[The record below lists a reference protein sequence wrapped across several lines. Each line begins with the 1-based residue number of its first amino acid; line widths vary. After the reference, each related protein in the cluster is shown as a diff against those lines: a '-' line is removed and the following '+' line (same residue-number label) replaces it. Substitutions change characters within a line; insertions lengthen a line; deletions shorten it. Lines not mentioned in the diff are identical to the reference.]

1 MSSDGRD
8 WHSYNEALVR
18 RGELDLDSSVVEEW
32 KRELKKANNGKV
44 GEPYHYPDSYIRL
57 LAFVRLLFRQP
68 YRQTEGFVHFLSRF
82 VEGLQVP
89 DYSTID
95 RRVNRLEIDLD
106 ESLVK
111 SNNPVS
117 IAVDSSGVKVHNGGD
132 WIRHV
137 WKVKKGYLKIHFAVD
152 TKTGQVVSMDV
163 SSEKV
168 GDGRRLKRLVKR
180 AQENVRVR
188 RVLADG
194 AYDSKANFR
203 FLNSQGIKPIIRV
216 ARELGPGQAVVLPE
230 EGGGDRA
237 AEILPQGVGE
247 DTQVRVQVEGGG
259 GVLRHQEG
267 LRGVRDGK
275 EVRQHG
281 EGDGPEGIDL
291 QPVHRSDYRLGSQV

>member
-1 MSSDGRD
+1 MSSADGRD

-18 RGELDLDSSVVEEW
+18 RGELELDSSVTEEW
-32 KRELKKANNGKV
+32 KRELNKANDGKV
-44 GEPYHYPDSYIRL
+44 GEPYHYPESYIRL
-57 LAFVRLLFRQP
+57 LAFVRLLFHQP

-82 VEGLQVP
+82 VDGLQVP

-111 SNNPVS
+111 SNSPVS

-132 WIRHV
+132 WIRRV

-180 AQENVRVR
+180 AQGSGVRIR

-203 FLNSQGIKPIIRV
+203 FLAEQGIKPIIRV
-216 ARELGPGQAVVLPE
+216 ARNSVP
-230 EGGGDRA
+230 
-237 AEILPQGVGE
+237 
-247 DTQVRVQVEGGG
+247 
-259 GVLRHQEG
+259 
-267 LRGVRDGK
+267 
-275 EVRQHG
+275 VRQWGCYPRKMAVIEQQAFSRRAWGRIHRFGYRWKAEGAFSVIKRVFG
-281 EGDGPEGIDL
+281 EYVRARKFANMAREMALKASIYNGFIAAM
-291 QPVHRSDYRLGSQV
+291 V